1 MTLRT
6 RFKNIKLQGEG
17 YMKLYVTRHGQS
29 EWNYENKVCG
39 ISDINLTEKG
49 IEQAKELAA
58 KLENYNIDI
67 IISSPL
73 RRARKTAEIISSTIG
88 KDIIIDNRLF
98 EQNFGVYEGG
108 SRDSLNF
115 KESKKQ
121 FTCKPSGG
129 ESLFQVVHRVYN
141 LIEEIK
147 EKYPDKTILLVGHGS
162 VSRIINTYFDDI
174 SNEEFYRFNLGNCEL
189 KEYNI

>member
-1 MTLRT
+1 
-6 RFKNIKLQGEG
+6 
-17 YMKLYVTRHGQS
+17 MKLYVTRHGQS

-115 KESKKQ
+115 KESI
-121 FTCKPSGG
+121 
-129 ESLFQVVHRVYN
+129 YN
-141 LIEEIK
+141 KCE
-147 EKYPDKTILLVGHGS
+147 
-162 VSRIINTYFDDI
+162 RICFCHVLD
-174 SNEEFYRFNLGNCEL
+174 L
-189 KEYNI
+189 